1 MEIIALANQKE
12 GVAKTTSISYS
23 NHLTNITLKISLNGI
38 IKGYFNIVL

>member
-23 NHLTNITLKISLNGI
+23 NHLANRIKNIP
-38 IKGYFNIVL
+38 